1 MNLVDSVIIDSE
13 DTDVYVQAAYVS
25 LQGEGELFMKHKSS
39 LYNCSQTLD
48 EDTAKVIIP
57 LQILTGCEYI
67 SGFYGH
73 GKKAI
78 LDKVQKMQRCGICYE
93 KLVPLHSSQKRY

>member
-39 LYNCSQTLD
+39 LYNCSQMLD
-48 EDTAKVIIP
+48 EDTANVIIP
-57 LQILTGCEYI
+57 LHILTRCDFTSGCC
-67 SGFYGH
+67 GH
-73 GKKAI
+73 GKKTYWI
-78 LDKVQKMQRCGICYE
+78 KMRD
-93 KLVPLHSSQKRY
+93 LLR